1 MVPCQG
7 GHTFPLVAGPR
18 QDLSLVHGL
27 PDCTEETLLRRGR
40 LYTRGP
46 PILLLRVGLAPE
58 PPRSAARDRF
68 LHSARCRF
76 AFCIRW
82 AGGRVRHLL
91 LLRYLFGYWQG
102 RRPGLEDH
110 IVVASREPP
119 F

>member
-1 MVPCQG
+1 MLHSQG
-7 GHTFPLVAGPR
+7 GQVFPLVAGPR
-18 QDLSLVHGL
+18 QDLSLVHGP

-40 LYTRGP
+40 LYTSGP
-46 PILLLRVGLAPE
+46 PILLLLVGLAPE
-58 PPRSAARDRF
+58 PPRSAVRDRF

-82 AGGRVRHLL
+82 ARDRVRHLL
-91 LLRYLFGYWQG
+91 LHRYRFGYWQG
-102 RRPGLEDH
+102 RRPGFEDH